1 MAAITLRTRCSLF
14 APPLRWARPSNP
26 SVYHA
31 SCVHLNPP
39 GQIGRREHV
48 CRYTSCSPPRRDHA
62 LTTERIAVPSIS
74 SRNFSLTSSLSAVG
88 VEQTLKHPLSIRIL
102 PSKPHHAYQ
111 KRELEVRNIQAR
123 FDELKKDHGG
133 NCVVGVYVEGGPASG
148 KTQLARE
155 FGEWY
160 FKRLTVARNIGGTT
174 AVVATLSTR
183 SPDSFLRSY
192 LRLAEDLGFP
202 LNKYNMPGNVRD
214 RVRLI
219 SIDVQKALAET
230 APNWLLIIDNMDP
243 GSKLMWFQ
251 FVAPTHSLLFQ
262 IYRFQEISS
271 LFASSWE

>member
-1 MAAITLRTRCSLF
+1 MAAIILRTRCSLF

-31 SCVHLNPP
+31 SSIHLNPP
-39 GQIGRREHV
+39 AQIGRTKHV
-48 CRYTSCSPPRRDHA
+48 RSYKLRSPPRRDHA

-88 VEQTLKHPLSIRIL
+88 VEQTLKQPLTIRIL

-111 KRELEVRNIQAR
+111 KRELEIREIQAR
-123 FDELKKDHGG
+123 FNKLKKDHGG
-133 NCVVGVYVEGGPASG
+133 NCVVGVYIEGGPASG

-155 FGEWY
+155 FGEWH
-160 FKRLTVARNIGGTT
+160 FEQLTGARKIGGTT
-174 AVVATLSTR
+174 AVVATLNTR
-183 SPDSFLRSY
+183 TPDSFLRSY

-202 LNKYNMPGNVRD
+202 LNRYNMPGNMRD

-219 SIDVQKALAET
+219 SIDVQKVLAET

-243 GSKLMWFQ
+243 ESKLM
-251 FVAPTHSLLFQ
+251 
-262 IYRFQEISS
+262 
-271 LFASSWE
+271 